1 MASFFDERERAAEYG
16 FVHAEELRFLAA
28 RRGVETLGIWAAQ
41 RMRMADPATYAAGL
55 VEAMT
60 GGAGE
65 AAVLARVIA
74 DLQRAG
80 QADIGNEA
88 GAVLSRATAEAHGK
102 LHDIVSA
109 PN

>member
-16 FVHAEELRFLAA
+16 FVHAEELRFVAA
-28 RRGVETLGIWAAQ
+28 RRGVETLGLWAAQ

-74 DLQRAG
+74 DPSAGGASRHRQRRGRGALARHG
-80 QADIGNEA
+80 RGPWQA
-88 GAVLSRATAEAHGK
+88 
-102 LHDIVSA
+102 
-109 PN
+109 P